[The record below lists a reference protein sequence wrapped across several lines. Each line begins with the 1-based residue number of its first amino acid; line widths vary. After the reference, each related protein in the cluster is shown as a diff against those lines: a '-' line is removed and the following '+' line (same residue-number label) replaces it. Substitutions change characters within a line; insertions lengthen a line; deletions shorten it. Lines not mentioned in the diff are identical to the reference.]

1 MTLEEELSI
10 MRGKIAA
17 AIAAIDRI
25 RLETST
31 KDVIAAE
38 ISFVRRILLEAKR
51 QKPTRQ
57 EER

>member
-1 MTLEEELSI
+1 MTLEEELGI

-25 RLETST
+25 RLESETR
-31 KDVIAAE
+31 DVIAAE

-51 QKPTRQ
+51 QR
-57 EER
+57 R